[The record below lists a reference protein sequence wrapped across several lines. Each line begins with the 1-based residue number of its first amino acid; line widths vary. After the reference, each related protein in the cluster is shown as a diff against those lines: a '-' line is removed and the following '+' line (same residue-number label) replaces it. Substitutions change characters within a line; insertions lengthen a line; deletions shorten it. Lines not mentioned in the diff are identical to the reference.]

1 MSVIV
6 GVYVHRNGNVY
17 IVAVKHIT
25 LFSLLLDMKRKLEA
39 KVKADVKVYLIPKD
53 RLEFDENGKPKLK
66 KEWLVFESKKKG
78 GQNGSEAGFT

>member
-6 GVYVHRNGNVY
+6 GVYLHGYDNVHV
-17 IVAVKHIT
+17 ITVKHIT

-53 RLEFDENGKPKLK
+53 QLEFDENGKPKLK

-78 GQNGSEAGFT
+78 G

>member
-6 GVYVHRNGNVY
+6 GVYLHGYDNVHV
-17 IVAVKHIT
+17 ITVKHIT

-53 RLEFDENGKPKLK
+53 QLQYDENGKPKLDNK
-66 KEWLVFESKKKG
+66 WLVYQSKKKG
-78 GQNGSEAGFT
+78 G